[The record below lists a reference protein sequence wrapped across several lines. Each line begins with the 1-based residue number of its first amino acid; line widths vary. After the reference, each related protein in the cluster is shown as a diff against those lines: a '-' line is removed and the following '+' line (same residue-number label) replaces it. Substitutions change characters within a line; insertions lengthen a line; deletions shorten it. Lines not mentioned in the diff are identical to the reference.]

1 MKPKKEFVSLPK
13 DFWANIKLLSEEI
26 GYSKRG
32 SNQIKIYSE
41 KEIIDCLKKKN
52 FDISYLKYKINNKN
66 TYLEMLVRYLNYRS
80 NCLLNIIKSNLMDRD
95 SAKIIF
101 EKLKLKLSPKCK
113 LIMNKQKGKKKH
125 YLYLTCIVN
134 MLTEQALN
142 GIIFDQDP
150 HSLTVITQNNRPM
163 RTLTRRFDGA
173 YPSIIDPKAVWE
185 TKEYYGTTTFG
196 SRVADGVYE
205 TILDGEE
212 LQELQKN
219 IGISIKHYLIIDD
232 YFTWWTKGKSYLCR
246 LIDILHMG
254 YVTEILFGK
263 EVVKRWPQIVN
274 SWKLLPGK

>member
-1 MKPKKEFVSLPK
+1 MKPNKEFVSLPK
-13 DFWANIKLLSEEI
+13 DFWANIKLLSEEM

-32 SNQIKIYSE
+32 SDQIKIYSK
-41 KEIIDCLKKKN
+41 KEIMDSLKKRN
-52 FDISYLKYKINNKN
+52 FDISYLKYKIRNNK
-66 TYLEMLVRYLNYRS
+66 TYLEVIINYLNYRS
-80 NCLLNIIKSNLMDRD
+80 KCLSNIVKPNLMNRD

-113 LIMNKQKGKKKH
+113 LPMNKQKGKKRH
-125 YLYLTCIVN
+125 CLYLTCIVN
-134 MLTEQALN
+134 MLTEHALN
-142 GIIFDQDP
+142 GIVFDQDP
-150 HSLTVITQNNRPM
+150 HSLTIITQNNRPI

-173 YPSIIDPKAVWE
+173 YPGIIDPEAIWE

-205 TILDGEE
+205 TMLDGEE

-219 IGISIKHYLIIDD
+219 TGVSIRHYLIIDD

-263 EVVKRWPQIVN
+263 EVVERWPQIVK
-274 SWKLLPGK
+274 SWQL